1 MNLYKFFSLVE
12 RFSQY
17 FQGKGYGGFSINSE
31 VKSIKKL
38 LKLDRDVRVAIDIGG
53 NIGDYTE
60 ALMETFPGFEV
71 HTFEPSESNVKKLKL
86 RFSKQKKIKTQQFG
100 VSNKNDTMT
109 LYSNKEGSG
118 LASLSKRKLEHL
130 GIDFNLEEKVKIIRF
145 EDYWVDSLERRE
157 IDILKMDIEGYE
169 LFALEG
175 LGSAIKHIKTIQIE
189 FGGANIDTRTFFQD
203 FWYFFVQHDYD
214 LFRITPFGV
223 QKIYKYREQD
233 EFFSTT
239 NFIAIRRL

>member
-1 MNLYKFFSLVE
+1 MIFYKFLRFLE
-12 RFSQY
+12 IFSQY
-17 FQGKGYGGFSINSE
+17 FQGKGYGASSINSE

-38 LKLDRDVRVAIDIGG
+38 LKLDEDVRVAIDIGG
-53 NIGDYTE
+53 NIGNYTE
-60 ALMETFPGFEV
+60 ALIENFPKAEV
-71 HTFEPSESNVKKLKL
+71 HIFEPLKSNVEKLKK
-86 RFSKQKKIKTQQFG
+86 RFSKQKNIKIQQFG
-100 VSNKNDTMT
+100 VSNKNDIMT

-118 LASLSKRKLEHL
+118 LASLSKRKLEHF

-145 EDYWVDSLERRE
+145 EDYWVDSLEKRE
-157 IDILKMDIEGYE
+157 IDILKIDIEGHE

-175 LGSAIKHIKTIQIE
+175 LGSAIKHIKAIQIE

>member
-60 ALMETFPGFEV
+60 ALMETFPGIEV

-223 QKIYKYREQD
+223 QKIHKYREQD

-239 NFIAIRRL
+239 NFIAISRL

>member
-1 MNLYKFFSLVE
+1 MYC
-12 RFSQY
+12 
-17 FQGKGYGGFSINSE
+17 QGKGYGTSSVDSE
-31 VKSIKKL
+31 VRSIKKL
-38 LKLDRDVRVAIDIGG
+38 LRLDKSAKVAVDIGG

-60 ALMETFPGFEV
+60 SFLKIFPGAEV
-71 HTFEPSESNVKKLKL
+71 HIFEPQRLNIEKLKL
-86 RFSKQKKIKTQQFG
+86 RFLDQENIKIQQLG

-118 LASLSKRKLEHL
+118 LASLSKRRLDHF

>member
-60 ALMETFPGFEV
+60 ALMETFPGIEV

-189 FGGANIDTRTFFQD
+189 FGGGEYRYKDIFSRFLVFFC
-203 FWYFFVQHDYD
+203 
-214 LFRITPFGV
+214 T
-223 QKIYKYREQD
+223 
-233 EFFSTT
+233 
-239 NFIAIRRL
+239 A

>member
-60 ALMETFPGFEV
+60 ALMETFPGIEV

-203 FWYFFVQHDYD
+203 FWYFFKQHNYE
-214 LFRITPFGV
+214 LFRITPFGI
-223 QKIYKYREQD
+223 QKIAMYKERD

-239 NFIAIRRL
+239 NFIAIRKV